1 MSEETKQPAAMD
13 VKELLRSM
21 YGGEN
26 KRITD
31 GNSVTLCRW
40 MVFGGKKVAQA
51 EVVATIVDGEK
62 V

>member
-1 MSEETKQPAAMD
+1 MIR
-13 VKELLRSM
+13 RSLIRKNM
-21 YGGEN
+21 
-26 KRITD
+26 RA
-31 GNSVTLCRW
+31 SVTLCRW

>member
-1 MSEETKQPAAMD
+1 MD

-31 GNSVTLCRW
+31 GNSVTLWRW